1 MVVENTIIIYL
12 VLIPMV
18 AFKKNGFTLVE
29 LLVTIGIIATL
40 IAVLAPNLM
49 GARERARDAQKKQDL
64 DSMKSALRMF
74 YNDVQNYPTFGGG
87 LDNDNASESGLGTTL
102 ASFMPA
108 VANIGF
114 TYYYYGAGDSFFLWA
129 PMEAIKPDESRMS
142 QLKCGVA
149 NNQVISDVF
158 MVCGR

>member
-1 MVVENTIIIYL
+1 MGHLN
-12 VLIPMV
+12 
-18 AFKKNGFTLVE
+18 KNFGFTLVE
-29 LLVTIGIIATL
+29 LLVSMGIIATL

-64 DSMKSALRMF
+64 DSMRSALRMF
-74 YNDVQNYPTFGGG
+74 YNDTQNYPTLGGSWNPSPG
-87 LDNDNASESGLGTTL
+87 GLGTTL
-102 ASFMPA
+102 ASYMPG

-129 PMEAIKPDESRMS
+129 PMEATKGDEVQTS
-142 QLKCGVA
+142 QFKCGLGVTKP
-149 NNQVISDVF
+149 NVF